1 MPPIRPP
8 SPRAALL
15 GLASA
20 LALAAP
26 AAPLTAQGEPGWDA
40 PQVLDL
46 VARAREARQSVAV
59 DSILRSY
66 RSSARGFVYFF
77 LDRTDSDE
85 RTLVKTDQI
94 ALDVFWRS
102 PGDTRQRI
110 VGLRDEK
117 SLPTNIQ
124 YHLDHLTVVQDE
136 FGDRIRLGDG
146 DEVEAVPHPVST
158 GAEGVYRFRLA
169 DSLTLEFG

>member
-1 MPPIRPP
+1 M
-8 SPRAALL
+8 SSSLSLRALAGGLALGLVGALL
-15 GLASA
+15 G
-20 LALAAP
+20 P
-26 AAPLTAQGEPGWDA
+26 AAVLAQDEVGWDT
-40 PQVLDL
+40 PRVLEL
-46 VARAREARQSVAV
+46 VDRARSIRQSVAV
-59 DSILRSY
+59 DSVLRSY

-77 LDRTDSDE
+77 LDRNDSDE
-85 RTLVKTDQI
+85 RTLVKTDQV
-94 ALDVFWRS
+94 ALDVFWRA

-146 DEVEAVPHPVST
+146 DEVEAVAHPVSV
-158 GAEGVYRFRLA
+158 GAERM
-169 DSLTLEFG
+169 